1 MEFGIE
7 YHGLILHLEEVIQAS
22 GDGGQDQLAPVVVGF
37 CPIYGG
43 SAVEVEFH
51 HRKQRM
57 LARVRLAGNP
67 TVEDTQDVGRIETF
81 LGRFDAL
88 RFAVGVLVELIG
100 GGNVYAVI

>member
-1 MEFGIE
+1 MAVPVEAAE
-7 YHGLILHLEEVIQAS
+7 LLPAS
-22 GDGGQDQLAPVVVGF
+22 LAIPTQ
-37 CPIYGG
+37 
-43 SAVEVEFH
+43 AVEVEFH

-67 TVEDTQDVGRIETF
+67 TVEDTQDVDRIETF

-88 RFAVGVLVELIG
+88 RFAVGVIVELIG